1 MTNHQ
6 LSPKASYSHSHKF
19 VMNQGLSK
27 QKPAHKVLVSQ
38 DFKMRGCES
47 NEFSPK
53 NSLIESNVYRDKNL
67 VRKAGSY
74 EASDFN
80 FMSSQQGGAPKA
92 VKNIFQQE
100 NQGQSEIE
108 AKTISSMLS
117 GKVSHKSKNLSHT
130 NSMVEIC
137 PAMAQTNENISI
149 EKKLN

>member
-1 MTNHQ
+1 
-6 LSPKASYSHSHKF
+6 
-19 VMNQGLSK
+19 
-27 QKPAHKVLVSQ
+27 
-38 DFKMRGCES
+38 MRGCES

-80 FMSSQQGGAPKA
+80 FMSSQQGGAPKPVA
-92 VKNIFQQE
+92 NIFQHE

-117 GKVSHKSKNLSHT
+117 GKVSHKGKNLSHT

-137 PAMAQTNENISI
+137 PAMAQTNETMSI
-149 EKKLN
+149 EKKSN